1 MKKTAMLALAGLLA
15 TGATFAE
22 TAPAKQEKAETKA
35 TQGACGEGKCA
46 ATSVKKE
53 GEELKV
59 CGEGQTADKDN
70 CKAAE
75 GACGG
80 KSGEGSCGADKA
92 AGSKAAEGSCGGKH
106 GEGSCGADK
115 KGEMK
120 APMQPA
126 MKDEKKH

>member
-15 TGATFAE
+15 SGATFAE

-46 ATSVKKE
+46 AHNAKKE
-53 GEELKV
+53 GKELKI
-59 CGEGQTADKDN
+59 CGEGETAEKDN
-70 CKAAE
+70 CKTAE

-80 KSGEGSCGADKA
+80 KNAEGSCGAHGKA
-92 AGSKAAEGSCGGKH
+92 GEGSCGGKN

-115 KGEMK
+115 K
-120 APMQPA
+120 A
-126 MKDEKKH
+126 EKKDKK

>member
-15 TGATFAE
+15 SGATFAE

-46 ATSVKKE
+46 AHNAKKE
-53 GEELKV
+53 GEELKI
-59 CGEGQTADKDN
+59 CGEGQTAEKDN

-80 KSGEGSCGADKA
+80 KSGEGSCGAHGKA
-92 AGSKAAEGSCGGKH
+92 ADGKAAEGACGGKN

-115 KGEMK
+115 K
-120 APMQPA
+120 A
-126 MKDEKKH
+126 KK